1 MNKNTQILYD
11 RWAELRKES
20 KLDCS
25 SINQTDLRIK
35 DFNLADV
42 NGKWLNYLYEWKELF
57 IRQEQARKKVYREM
71 YEWYRDEYS
80 HRLDKREDMQLFI
93 ESDERYLVLNE
104 KVQIIQGI
112 ISFCEGVSKNLQQKQ
127 WEIKAFI
134 DYVKFMEGQV

>member
-25 SINQTDLRIK
+25 SITQTDLRIK

-71 YEWYRDEYS
+71 YEWYRDEYP